1 MGLLDSARA
10 KFLRPL
16 DLRREFERGCAD
28 FGVQASWKDFQQ
40 ARAQTLCN
48 VREYFLFHFYERTPE
63 ERDTFVTTARRDEM
77 IHEIGDDETI
87 NASAPGNKILFNRLF
102 GEFLCREWLN
112 PTTCTGEE
120 FADFARRHRR
130 VMVKPA
136 RAGRGEGLA
145 IYEYESD
152 AAALAFHASL
162 QGQAMLV
169 EEIPV
174 QHPQMDRLN
183 PNCINTVRFC
193 TYTDRDDVHILLAA
207 PRSAKGVS
215 FVDNV
220 AAGGIIM
227 AADLKTGV
235 ITSDG
240 VDEMS
245 RFFPI
250 HPLTGTRLKGFQIP
264 NWDTALD
271 VVHRAAR
278 ALYAVPQ
285 CRYLGW
291 DLGFLADGRVAVI
304 ECNWRQ
310 GLLAQVP
317 QGRGYYYELK
327 ALCHKL

>member
-1 MGLLDSARA
+1 M
-10 KFLRPL
+10 
-16 DLRREFERGCAD
+16 
-28 FGVQASWKDFQQ
+28 
-40 ARAQTLCN
+40 
-48 VREYFLFHFYERTPE
+48 REYFLFHFYERTPE

-145 IYEYESD
+145 IYEYESA

-183 PNCINTVRFC
+183 PNCINT
-193 TYTDRDDVHILLAA
+193 
-207 PRSAKGVS
+207 
-215 FVDNV
+215 
-220 AAGGIIM
+220 
-227 AADLKTGV
+227 
-235 ITSDG
+235 
-240 VDEMS
+240 
-245 RFFPI
+245 
-250 HPLTGTRLKGFQIP
+250 
-264 NWDTALD
+264 
-271 VVHRAAR
+271 R
-278 ALYAVPQ
+278 ALLHLYRPRRCTHPPGRAP
-285 CRYLGW
+285 LG
-291 DLGFLADGRVAVI
+291 
-304 ECNWRQ
+304 
-310 GLLAQVP
+310 
-317 QGRGYYYELK
+317 QGREFRGQRGRGR
-327 ALCHKL
+327 HHHGRRP